1 MAEKHPLKI
10 EDFSPSLFWD
20 MDKSTLDVER
30 HKRFIIE
37 RALTQGTLSD
47 WFLIKNY
54 YGKTA
59 IKESSMQ
66 ARYLDKQ
73 TLAFCAAYFHE
84 PLQNFRCYI
93 LKQSN
98 PSHWDY

>member
-1 MAEKHPLKI
+1 MKKKTLSI

-20 MDKSTLDVER
+20 VDKTTLDMEQHR
-30 HKRFIIE
+30 RFIIE
-37 RALTQGTLSD
+37 RTLTHGTLTD
-47 WFLIKNY
+47 WQLIKKH
-54 YGKTA
+54 YGKAT
-59 IKESSMQ
+59 IRTESMQ
-66 ARYLDKQ
+66 IRYLDKQ

-84 PLQNFRCYI
+84 PIQNFRCYK

>member
-1 MAEKHPLKI
+1 MKKYLNIA
-10 EDFSPSLFWD
+10 DFSEALFWD
-20 MDKSTLDVER
+20 VDKTTLDTER
-30 HKRFIIE
+30 HRRFIIE
-37 RALTQGTLSD
+37 RTLTHGTLSD
-47 WFLIKNY
+47 WLLIKNY
-54 YGKTA
+54 YGKA
-59 IKESSMQ
+59 IIKEESKQ
-66 ARYLDKQ
+66 VRYLDKQ

>member
-1 MAEKHPLKI
+1 MKKKELKI

-20 MDKSTLDVER
+20 VDKTTLDVER
-30 HKRFIIE
+30 HRRFIIE
-37 RALTQGTLSD
+37 RTLTHGTLND
-47 WFLIKNY
+47 WLLIKKH
-54 YGKTA
+54 YGKDT
-59 IKESSMQ
+59 IKAESMQ
-66 ARYLDKQ
+66 VRYLDKQ

-84 PLQNFRCYI
+84 PLQNFRCYT